1 MLQYTLRPTPYTIQ
15 VREAQLQQY
24 NFILVV
30 GNQEATQGTVN
41 IRTREN
47 EVAGMVKVEEVIERF
62 RALEREYK

>member
-1 MLQYTLRPTPYTIQ
+1 M
-15 VREAQLQQY
+15 
-24 NFILVV
+24 